1 MSNSI
6 HMPSDYSTPGKS
18 QRGGG
23 GVETVSH
30 THFIFP
36 VLKNSEVL
44 QCLEELGIEVCK
56 SELAEPHRHK
66 EKVRKIFWQL
76 LDHCCGITEED
87 LEKRCPKN
95 MDEFVPPAEAVL
107 HENIIDMLFYRE
119 MRKFMDACG
128 IVDFSWKDLHV
139 PTSKRLRCQLSATI
153 NMAKFREEQLKVY
166 AELNEPRGQLL
177 VSIEEIQAENAQL
190 QDHLNATLAES
201 DKKMDEF
208 DMVAKECQELE
219 SEIARSNKLQASK
232 REEASQLKKEMTKLK
247 DELAAA
253 TWSLQETQAEE
264 ERLRGQ
270 IVSSPNRRKQE
281 LETKKDTLENEKAE
295 NRRLQQEITDGKAKT
310 VRLQQAIKDLQEA
323 ITSQRNVLA
332 EASKYEEAA
341 EKLEVADKEVEG
353 NREKATEIEDKTV
366 ESERSL
372 GRLEEKCAH
381 TYKQSKM
388 KMDAVQDRLD
398 IAKEQLL
405 MVERD
410 RREGLARVEAG
421 ESEVLSLKAQMK
433 SEQEKTEEE
442 IEAIVSEYKILEQN
456 FLKRNE
462 QRMMAI
468 ETAL

>member
-1 MSNSI
+1 
-6 HMPSDYSTPGKS
+6 
-18 QRGGG
+18 
-23 GVETVSH
+23 
-30 THFIFP
+30 
-36 VLKNSEVL
+36 
-44 QCLEELGIEVCK
+44 
-56 SELAEPHRHK
+56 
-66 EKVRKIFWQL
+66 
-76 LDHCCGITEED
+76 
-87 LEKRCPKN
+87 
-95 MDEFVPPAEAVL
+95 
-107 HENIIDMLFYRE
+107 
-119 MRKFMDACG
+119 
-128 IVDFSWKDLHV
+128 
-139 PTSKRLRCQLSATI
+139 
-153 NMAKFREEQLKVY
+153 
-166 AELNEPRGQLL
+166 
-177 VSIEEIQAENAQL
+177 
-190 QDHLNATLAES
+190 
-201 DKKMDEF
+201 
-208 DMVAKECQELE
+208 
-219 SEIARSNKLQASK
+219 
-232 REEASQLKKEMTKLK
+232 MTKLK

-270 IVSSPNRRKQE
+270 VVSSPNRRKQE

-341 EKLEVADKEVEG
+341 EKLEAADKEVED

-372 GRLEEKCAH
+372 GRLEEKLAH
-381 TYKQSKM
+381 THKQSKM